1 MKDAN
6 ADSGSPDQENENSP
20 PENSQEPDPPFA
32 EEESLNSDTETGFEE
47 QEGEVLPPEEKK
59 KSRAGKLFLF
69 MLLLLSGSGGYLYFN
84 NLIPAEYLNLIS
96 PKSAPPKSSAL
107 IAEVSPTPLVIE
119 EEVVE
124 ITETPDMEIAE
135 AKDSEMPVIAP
146 STEAPQETTHIS
158 GSSAEPVESARISGN
173 SFEPVRDAEQEEDIP
188 ELASV
193 EEPEVVADEE
203 VIEAQETKPMMEA
216 ITPPH
221 EELPTSKTLDTPE
234 PVMERNESVQAYLD
248 FIESSLQKFGELIK
262 EGFNRGWDYI
272 KG

>member
-6 ADSGSPDQENENSP
+6 ADSGSPDQGNENSP
-20 PENSQEPDPPFA
+20 SENSQDHPSA
-32 EEESLNSDTETGFEE
+32 EEESINSDTETGFEE

-59 KSRAGKLFLF
+59 KSGAGKLFLF

-135 AKDSEMPVIAP
+135 AKDFEVPVIAP

-158 GSSAEPVESARISGN
+158 GSSAEPVASARISGN
-173 SFEPVRDAEQEEDIP
+173 NSEPAPDAEQEKDIP
-188 ELASV
+188 GLASV
-193 EEPEVVADEE
+193 EEPEIVVDEE
-203 VIEAQETKPMMEA
+203 AIEAQETEPMMEA
-216 ITPPH
+216 ITPPN
-221 EELPTSKTLDTPE
+221 EELPTSKTLETSGPT
-234 PVMERNESVQAYLD
+234 MERNESVQAYLD
-248 FIESSLQKFGELIK
+248 FIESSLQKFSELIK
-262 EGFNRGWDYI
+262 EGFNRGWDYL